1 MANTFLLE
9 VITPSRKLLSL
20 EAEELTAPGEVGE
33 FGILAG
39 HMHFF
44 SLLKAGEVSYKSGS
58 GKGRIAISSGYA
70 EVGPEKTIL
79 LVDSAMTEDEI
90 DVAVARREI
99 DETTERIKDLEPED
113 PALKAAEQDIAYAE
127 ARINLKEGPAK

>member
-1 MANTFLLE
+1 MADTFLLE
-9 VITPSRKLLSL
+9 IITPTRKLLSL
-20 EAEELTAPGEVGE
+20 DAVELTAPGELGE

-58 GKGRIAISSGYA
+58 NKGRIVISTGYA

-79 LVDSAMTEDEI
+79 LVDSAMTEAEI
-90 DVAVARREI
+90 DVEEARREI
-99 DETTERIKDLEPED
+99 SEATERMKGLGPDD
-113 PALKAAEQDIAYAE
+113 PVLKAAEDDIAYAE
-127 ARINLKEGPAK
+127 ARIEMKQGPAK